1 MIILN
6 IRENRKLVEQKRS
19 RKKDNPLSMDA
30 YIYMLTYAAWKSGRK
45 TFLSRDSNVDERVI
59 SVRVSLCAYEK
70 E

>member
-1 MIILN
+1 M
-6 IRENRKLVEQKRS
+6 EQKRS
-19 RKKDNPLSMDA
+19 RKKDNPLSMDVYI
-30 YIYMLTYAAWKSGRK
+30 YIYMLTYVAWKSGRK